1 MTRKKHAMLHRDA
14 EKLAAL
20 ALRKG
25 DIQPDEKDEFIA
37 RHVQRVTEY
46 PAEDNTTRRKPKVS
60 FLLKVLA
67 Q

>member
-1 MTRKKHAMLHRDA
+1 MTRKKHARLHRDA

-20 ALRKG
+20 ALREG
-25 DIQPDEKDEFIA
+25 DIQPGEKDEFIA

-60 FLLKVLA
+60 FLLRVST